1 MDKNVLW
8 DLSYGMYVV
17 GSKEENKDVGC
28 IVNTVVQITSD
39 PMTIAVS
46 INHDNYTN
54 EIIKKTKKFTISILS
69 ENTDISVI
77 GTFGY
82 KSSRDINKYEN
93 IDVLEMEGMPA
104 LKNSCGVIACEVI
117 DTLET
122 STHTVFLGKILDMKK
137 IKDEKPMTYKY
148 YHEVLKGKSPEKA
161 PTYIKEENKETEK
174 EEKKTK
180 TVWKCKVCGYEVEM
194 DELPDDF
201 VCPICGKDKSYFEK
215 IEK

>member
-104 LKNSCGVIACEVI
+104 LKNSCGVIVCEVI

>member
-54 EIIKKTKKFTISILS
+54 EIIKKAKRFTVSILS
-69 ENTDISVI
+69 ENTDISLI

-82 KSSRDINKYEN
+82 KSSRDINKYGN
-93 IDVLEMEGMPA
+93 IDVMEIEEMPA
-104 LKNSCGVIACEVI
+104 IKNSCGVIACEVI

-137 IKDEKPMTYKY
+137 LNDEKPMTYKY

-161 PTYIKEENKETEK
+161 PTYIKEEKKETEK
-174 EEKKTK
+174 EEKKAK
-180 TVWKCKVCGYEVEM
+180 TIWKCKVCGYEVEM